1 MMVFNEI
8 NEFKEW
14 RIEQTG
20 LIGFVPTM
28 GALHEGHFELVKNSL
43 EENDVTMVSI
53 FVNPTQF
60 DNKEDLENYPSQLSD
75 DLNAL
80 EDLGV
85 QAVFL
90 PNYELLYPDNYSYKV
105 TETWLSEKYCGAHRP
120 GHFDGVLTVV
130 LKLFNICIPHNVYFG
145 EKDYQQLKLIEGM
158 IEALFLPISLHAVP
172 TVREENGLAKSSRN
186 KRLNEEQL
194 KSAPML
200 YEILKSAQS
209 ADEAEQLLNDK
220 GFKVDYV
227 EDWNERRIAA
237 AWLGDVRLID
247 NVEL

>member
-1 MMVFNEI
+1 MMVFNDI
-8 NEFKEW
+8 HSFKEW

-28 GALHEGHFELVKNSL
+28 GALHDGHFELVKTCL
-43 EENDVTMVSI
+43 KENDTVMVSI

-60 DNKEDLENYPSQLSD
+60 DNPEDLKNYPNTLAD

-90 PNYELLYPDNYSYKV
+90 PNYNLLYPDDFRYKV
-105 TETWLSEKYCGAHRP
+105 SETELSTQLCGEHRL
-120 GHFDGVLTVV
+120 GHFDGVLTVL

-145 EKDYQQLKLIEGM
+145 EKDYQQVKLVEGM
-158 IEALFLPISLHAVP
+158 IESLFLPITLRTVA
-172 TVREENGLAKSSRN
+172 TVREDSGLAKSSRN
-186 KRLNEEQL
+186 KRLSKEQL
-194 KSAPML
+194 QKASML
-200 YEILKSAQS
+200 YKVIKESEDCASAKLKL
-209 ADEAEQLLNDK
+209 EEL
-220 GFKVDYV
+220 GFKVDYIT
-227 EDWNERRIAA
+227 DWGKRRLVA

-247 NVEL
+247 NVCI